1 MRRIAIGLA
10 FLFSVAAV
18 AAGSAGSATSKSTFD
33 VFVEPTTTAASNG
46 LVLESELAGSFN
58 VANKMASGSG
68 EYSVM
73 SGTTVL
79 DSGTFTLTRLV
90 AFQFYGCG
98 EVDTP
103 DGPISLPPDFC
114 GGRVILAFHA
124 TSSSTGEQVDGLY
137 EVNCQI
143 HDPGGQAPPGT
154 SEGIKANARGINF
167 NKHVTGDNLFV
178 MTP

>member
-1 MRRIAIGLA
+1 MRRIAIVFA
-10 FLFSVAAV
+10 FVFSVAAI
-18 AAGSAGSATSKSTFD
+18 AAGSAGSATSKSTFE

-46 LVLESELAGSFN
+46 LTLETELEGSFN
-58 VANKMASGSG
+58 VANKTASGSG
-68 EYSVM
+68 TYSVM
-73 SGTTVL
+73 AGTTVV

-98 EVDTP
+98 EVTTP

-124 TSSSTGEQVDGLY
+124 TSSTGQETDGLY

-154 SEGIKANARGINF
+154 SEGVKANARGINF

-178 MTP
+178 MQP